1 MTNKFGKFVKIGVFC
16 CTAIAF
22 NTAQAGFITSYALG
36 IPTSL
41 SVGSFAGAAL
51 SNSNSK
57 PKNEVSENLIT
68 YEYVGLDL
76 PKIFKPIDKDTFSSM
91 HILKEEDIANVY
103 QLILKPNQ
111 SIKLEYEW
119 KNASNNATQ
128 KSSQIKDFSGKTTKH
143 KENISDVDLQNTYP
157 RLKATARFEKTY
169 SSEPQI
175 FFMVL
180 RFADKDTNNEVDLFK
195 ISSHE
200 NRKLMES
207 ATGSIAQLSNSVD
220 GKLITFNKK
229 IYSSEEYY
237 IDLTNNKQT
246 NLEIL
251 LEQLVDKP
259 MQSEI
264 RKLFLEAELLEAPQ
278 THTKRNK
285 L

>member
-143 KENISDVDLQNTYP
+143 KENISVVEDWSLPGGINVVQLPEGIVLTNKTDQEINSFIWIVNKTDFNGKPLTLFRAGNIEKQQLEAKKIEEDTITVPASLLLGALTLSGAILCENHLRRRENKKLKKEGDLDS
-157 RLKATARFEKTY
+157 FENEEEDFGDFFEE
-169 SSEPQI
+169 EPK
-175 FFMVL
+175 V
-180 RFADKDTNNEVDLFK
+180 K
-195 ISSHE
+195 
-200 NRKLMES
+200 RKL
-207 ATGSIAQLSNSVD
+207 
-220 GKLITFNKK
+220 
-229 IYSSEEYY
+229 
-237 IDLTNNKQT
+237 
-246 NLEIL
+246 
-251 LEQLVDKP
+251 KP
-259 MQSEI
+259 
-264 RKLFLEAELLEAPQ
+264 
-278 THTKRNK
+278 
-285 L
+285 